1 MLIPKLPTL
10 TSKDVVKIIK
20 NLGFKEIRQ
29 KGSHKFFCNP
39 KTKNTTL
46 VPMHS
51 KDLGRGL
58 TRKIIS
64 DTNVSVKEFL
74 RAKK

>member
-1 MLIPKLPTL
+1 M
-10 TSKDVVKIIK
+10 
-20 NLGFKEIRQ
+20 R
-29 KGSHKFFCNP
+29 
-39 KTKNTTL
+39 KTG
-46 VPMHS
+46 